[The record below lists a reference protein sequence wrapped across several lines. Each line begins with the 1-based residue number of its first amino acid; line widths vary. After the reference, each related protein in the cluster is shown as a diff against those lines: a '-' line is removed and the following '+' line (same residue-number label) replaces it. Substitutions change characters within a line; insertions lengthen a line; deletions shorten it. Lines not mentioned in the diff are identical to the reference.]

1 MAAGQAP
8 FIHLC
13 LPHCL
18 VPTTQHKVFCSWKVN
33 IETNTT
39 LEINYNPIK
48 CKQNKMKLLA
58 TCIIPADL
66 QEWRPPLAPVP
77 GTVMAHHLLAL

>member
-1 MAAGQAP
+1 MGKDSEKMNIYIYIYTHTHTYVHEP
-8 FIHLC
+8 LC
-13 LPHCL
+13 R
-18 VPTTQHKVFCSWKVN
+18 VP
-33 IETNTT
+33 ETNTT

-58 TCIIPADL
+58 TSIIPADL
-66 QEWRPPLAPVP
+66 QEWCPPLAPVP